1 MKINPITLSSKDI
14 ETIVGILNRG
24 NQCEI
29 KQERDNVVI
38 VEIKRHAIIKTPII
52 Q

>member
-1 MKINPITLSSKDI
+1 MKIKAITLSQTNI
-14 ETIVGILNRG
+14 ETIVEILNRG

-38 VEIKRHAIIKTPII
+38 VEIKRHAIVKTPII